1 MKKNYFLLRRLLLLV
16 IVGICTTFAQAQT
29 SISDAAGLAAIANN
43 LGGSYVLTSD
53 ITLTGTWTPIG
64 TFTGTLDGGGHIIY
78 GLKVNDSGTAERG
91 LFSKTNG
98 ATIRNLGIENANIVG
113 NERTGAIVGL
123 MIGGLIEKCYV
134 ANSYIEGR
142 DHVGSIG
149 GQIKGGA
156 IIQNCYSTANIYSR
170 EYQAGGLV
178 GVINEDNTKISK
190 SYFSGIVRCAANSRP
205 AGILAWRD
213 NGTNTVEYC
222 VNLAPY
228 ILGNDN
234 LRVVGNDGVTLTEN
248 YSLANCKLSSDI
260 NNYNGS
266 TVPTAD
272 GNYGADKR
280 HGANIPGGDANA
292 LTSDFYATT
301 LGWDFTEGT
310 GVWKMLGAG
319 YPVLQWQSA
328 PVNSSALR
336 LASSYSLQN
345 GDQINLNDLVS
356 NRGLVLSFSTTSDKI
371 TIAGNI
377 ATAHDIN
384 TPEDAIIS
392 ISVNSDFTETD
403 QLIIHLFP
411 TGPITI
417 STPAELNAV
426 TQFPNMDFLLTA
438 DLDMTGI
445 PFSGLCSSASPFTGT
460 FDGNGHVIKGLSYNN
475 TATSTLAL
483 INATNGATIKN
494 LGIEQA
500 NIIGK
505 NDIAA
510 IVGTMS
516 GGTMEACYVGN
527 SYIEGN
533 DHVASLAGKI
543 YGGAVIHDCYS
554 NATIFSRSTQAGGL
568 GGVILDANSK
578 VSKCYFSG
586 KVAIPTSNTRPGGI
600 VALIDNNNGI
610 TIEYCVNLAS
620 SIIGGL
626 NCRIIQNGSQS
637 TYTLTS
643 NYSISTTIM
652 NPNGSVMS
660 PTDSNVATNKLHGA
674 NLPNDADALSSTFYE
689 TTQGWDFTN
698 TWAML
703 PTGGY
708 PVLKWQTAPQ
718 TVTVFSA
725 NNGALIS
732 TGSVDLNKLV
742 VTNNAKNAI
751 TFTPSSSNVT
761 IDANNVLTMNSAV
774 SSVETVIINI
784 AAKPDF
790 TLASGSPTSF
800 TISLVPDAADPIE
813 ISTVADLAIVEA
825 YPAKNYKLMA
835 DLDMAGVVFD
845 GLCSTTVPF
854 TGIFDG
860 NGHVISNITN
870 TKWAAQKAKVKGTG
884 LFNATRGATIKKL
897 GVESA
902 LVTGIDQNVGAIIGQ
917 MQGGLIEECYVVNSQ
932 INGYDHVGSLVGG
945 VNDYNNDKSGAGAT
959 VRNCYGNASV
969 YSTNYQAGG
978 LTGTIMKGLVE
989 KCYFTGTVKDAGDR
1003 AIGLAGYHDNSTTTN
1018 ATDVVVKNS
1027 INLATSILSQ
1037 NQYPAQTFRIFDN
1050 NGNRACTLENNYSIS
1065 STVLGKADLSS
1076 SGVATVELTTTGRN
1090 GANLTSD
1097 ADAKTA
1103 SFYTGTLGWDL
1114 TSIWKINEG
1123 VSYPELLAFSPTST
1137 SNIDLL
1143 SNNQLVICPNLLNEG
1158 QSFKVNN
1165 SEKGVLSIYSL
1176 QGALLEKLNI
1186 EASATIKSN
1195 LTHGSYIVKF
1205 TEGNKSQFAR
1215 LIVK

>member
-1 MKKNYFLLRRLLLLV
+1 MKKDYNFPRKLLALV
-16 IVGICTTFAQAQT
+16 MIGISSTLAYSQVQ
-29 SISDAAGLAAIANN
+29 ISDAAGLAAIAND

-91 LFSKTNG
+91 LFSQTNG

-178 GVINEDNTKISK
+178 GVINENNTKISK

-266 TVPTAD
+266 TVPTDD
-272 GNYGADKR
+272 GNYGTNKR
-280 HGANIPGGDANA
+280 HGANIPGGDVNS
-292 LTSDFYATT
+292 LTSDFYSTT
-301 LGWDFTEGT
+301 LGWDFTVGT

-356 NRGLVLSFSTTSDKI
+356 NRGLALSFSTTSSKI
-371 TIAGNI
+371 TIGEDNI

-445 PFSGLCSSASPFTGT
+445 PFSGLCSSTTPFTGT
-460 FDGNGHVIKGLSYNN
+460 FDGGGHIIKGLSYNN

-620 SIIGGL
+620 SIIGGS

-708 PVLKWQTAPQ
+708 PVLKWQTSPQ
-718 TVTVFSA
+718 DVTVFSA

-742 VTNNAKNAI
+742 VTNNAESAI
-751 TFTPSSSNVT
+751 TFTTSSSNVT

-835 DLDMAGVVFD
+835 DLDMTGVTFD
-845 GLCSTTVPF
+845 GLCSVDNPF

-860 NGHVISNITN
+860 NGHVISNVTN
-870 TKWAAQKAKVKGTG
+870 TKWADLKAKVKGAG

-945 VNDYNNDKSGAGAT
+945 VNDYNGAGAT

-1037 NQYPAQTFRIFDN
+1037 NQYPDQTFRIFDN
-1050 NGNRACTLENNYSIS
+1050 NGDRICTLENNYSIA
-1065 STVLGKADLSS
+1065 STLLGKADLSTTS
-1076 SGVATVELTTTGRN
+1076 VATEELTSAGRN
-1090 GANLTSD
+1090 GANLTDD

-1103 SFYTGTLGWDL
+1103 IFYTGILGWDFA
-1114 TSIWKINEG
+1114 SVWKINEG
-1123 VSYPELLAFSPTST
+1123 VNYPELQAFS
-1137 SNIDLL
+1137 LL
-1143 SNNQLVICPNLLNEG
+1143 GTDVKTDVPVQESLMIYPNLLSKG
-1158 QSFKVNN
+1158 QSFQVNN
-1165 SEKGVLSIYSL
+1165 LEAGELSIYSL
-1176 QGALLEKLNI
+1176 QGSLLQQFHIEKK
-1186 EASATIKSN
+1186 ATVQNTLSGG
-1195 LTHGSYIVKF
+1195 TYIVKLNVL
-1205 TEGNKSQFAR
+1205 GASIQYVK

>member
-1 MKKNYFLLRRLLLLV
+1 MKKNYILLRRLLLLV

-29 SISDAAGLAAIANN
+29 SISDAAGLAAIAND
-43 LGGSYVLTSD
+43 LSGSYVLTTD
-53 ITLTGTWTPIG
+53 ITLTSTWTPIG

-272 GNYGADKR
+272 GNYGAGKR

-345 GDQINLNDLVS
+345 GNQINLNDLVS

-620 SIIGGL
+620 SIIGGS

-674 NLPNDADALSSTFYE
+674 NLPSDADALSSTFYE

-708 PVLKWQTAPQ
+708 PVLKWQTSPLD
-718 TVTVFSA
+718 VTVFSA
-725 NNGALIS
+725 DNGALTS
-732 TGSVDLNKLV
+732 AGSVDLNKLV

-751 TFTPSSSNVT
+751 TFTPNSSNVT

-774 SSVETVIINI
+774 SSVETVTIDI

-790 TLASGSPTSF
+790 TLTSGSPTSF
-800 TISLVPDAADPIE
+800 TVSLVPDAADPIE

-884 LFNATRGATIKKL
+884 LFNATKGATIKKL

-902 LVTGIDQNVGAIIGQ
+902 LITGIDQNVGGIIGQ

-945 VNDYNNDKSGAGAT
+945 VNDYNNDKTGTGAT
-959 VRNCYGNASV
+959 VRNCYGNANV

-978 LTGTIMKGLVE
+978 LTGTVMKGVVE

-1050 NGNRACTLENNYSIS
+1050 NGNRVCTLENNYSIS
-1065 STVLGKADLSS
+1065 STVLGKADLST

-1103 SFYTGTLGWDL
+1103 SFYSGTLGWDF
-1114 TSIWKINEG
+1114 TSIWKISEG
-1123 VSYPELLAFSPTST
+1123 VSYPELLAFSPIST

-1165 SEKGVLSIYSL
+1165 SEKGLLSIYSL

-1186 EASATIKSN
+1186 EASATIKNN

-1205 TEGNKSQFAR
+1205 TVGNKSQFAR

>member
-16 IVGICTTFAQAQT
+16 IVGICTTFVQSQT
-29 SISDAAGLAAIANN
+29 SISDAAGLAAIANDPS
-43 LGGSYVLTSD
+43 GSYVLTTD

-91 LFSKTNG
+91 LFSQTNG

-178 GVINEDNTKISK
+178 GVINENNTKISK

-266 TVPTAD
+266 TVPTND
-272 GNYGADKR
+272 GNYGATKR

-292 LTSDFYATT
+292 LTSNFYATT
-301 LGWDFTEGT
+301 LGWDFTAGT

-319 YPVLQWQSA
+319 YPVLQWQTA
-328 PVNSSALR
+328 PVNSSAIR
-336 LASSYSLQN
+336 LATSYSLQN

-356 NRGLVLSFSTTSDKI
+356 NRGLVLSFSTTSNKI
-371 TIAGNI
+371 TIADNI

-417 STPAELNAV
+417 STPAELNSV
-426 TQFPNMDFLLTA
+426 TEFPNMDFQLTA
-438 DLDMTGI
+438 DLDMTGVA
-445 PFSGLCSSASPFTGT
+445 FSGLCSSSSPFTGT
-460 FDGNGHVIKGLSYNN
+460 FDGNGHIIKGLTYSNTSTNN
-475 TATSTLAL
+475 MGLFVATS
-483 INATNGATIKN
+483 GATIEK
-494 LGIEQA
+494 LGIEGASIVA
-500 NIIGK
+500 NKEVGALIGLM
-505 NDIAA
+505 N
-510 IVGTMS
+510 
-516 GGTMEACYVGN
+516 GGTVDQCYVSN
-527 SYIEGN
+527 SYIEGL
-533 DHVASLAGKI
+533 DHVASIAGKI
-543 YGGAVIHDCYS
+543 YGGAVVQNSYS
-554 NATIFSRSTQAGGL
+554 TANVYSRSSQAGGI
-568 GGVILDANSK
+568 GGVILDAGSK

-586 KVAIPTSNTRPGGI
+586 KVAIPTSNSRPGGI

-620 SIIGGL
+620 SIIGGS

-652 NPNGSVMS
+652 NPSGAVASI
-660 PTDSNVATNKLHGA
+660 TDSNVATNKLHGA
-674 NLPNDADALSSTFYE
+674 NLPSDADALSSTFYE

-708 PVLKWQTAPQ
+708 PVLKWQTSPQ
-718 TVTVFSA
+718 DVTVFSA

-751 TFTPSSSNVT
+751 AFTTSSSNVT
-761 IDANNVLTMNSAV
+761 IDENNVLTMKSAV
-774 SSVETVIINI
+774 SSVETVTINI
-784 AAKPDF
+784 AAKSDF
-790 TLASGSPTSF
+790 NLTSGSPTSF
-800 TISLVPDAADPIE
+800 TVSLVPDAADPIE
-813 ISTVADLAIVEA
+813 ISTVAELAIVEA

-845 GLCSTTVPF
+845 GLCSVDVPF

-884 LFNATRGATIKKL
+884 LFNATKGATIKKL

-902 LVTGIDQNVGAIIGQ
+902 LITGIDQNVGGIIGQ
-917 MQGGLIEECYVVNSQ
+917 MQGGLIEECYVTNSQ

-945 VNDYNNDKSGAGAT
+945 VNDYNGAGAT

-989 KCYFTGTVKDAGDR
+989 KCYFTGIVKNTGDR

-1037 NQYPAQTFRIFDN
+1037 NKYPDQTFRIFDN
-1050 NGNRACTLENNYSIS
+1050 NGNRVCTLENNYSIS
-1065 STVLGKADLSS
+1065 STVLGKADLST

-1103 SFYTGTLGWDL
+1103 SFYSGTLGWDF

-1123 VSYPELLAFSPTST
+1123 VSYPELLAFSPIST

-1143 SNNQLVICPNLLNEG
+1143 SNNQLVIYPNLLNEG

-1186 EASATIKSN
+1186 EASATIKNN

>member
-16 IVGICTTFAQAQT
+16 IVGICTTFVQSQT
-29 SISDAAGLAAIANN
+29 SISDAAGLAAIAND
-43 LGGSYVLTSD
+43 LSGSYVLTSD
-53 ITLTGTWTPIG
+53 ITLTSTWTPIG

-91 LFSKTNG
+91 LFSQTNG

-178 GVINEDNTKISK
+178 GVINENNTKISK
-190 SYFSGIVRCAANSRP
+190 SYFSGIVRCANNSRP
-205 AGILAWRD
+205 AGIVAWRD

-266 TVPTAD
+266 TVPTND
-272 GNYGADKR
+272 GNYGANKR
-280 HGANIPGGDANA
+280 HGANIPEGDANA
-292 LTSDFYATT
+292 LTSNFYATT
-301 LGWDFTEGT
+301 LGWDFTAGT

-328 PVNSSALR
+328 PVKASAIR
-336 LASSYSLQN
+336 LATSYSLQN
-345 GDQINLNDLVS
+345 GGQINLNDLVS
-356 NRGLVLSFSTTSDKI
+356 NRGLALSFSTTSSKI
-371 TIAGNI
+371 TIGEDNI

-384 TPEDAIIS
+384 TPEDATITIT
-392 ISVNSDFTETD
+392 VNGDYTEID
-403 QLIIHLFP
+403 NLAVHLFP

-417 STPAELNAV
+417 STPAELNSV
-426 TQFPNMDFLLTA
+426 TQFPSMSFKLTA

-460 FDGNGHVIKGLSYNN
+460 FDGNGYVIKGLSYNN

-510 IVGTMS
+510 IVGTMN

-586 KVAIPTSNTRPGGI
+586 KVATPTSNERPGGI

-620 SIIGGL
+620 SIIGKS
-626 NCRIIQNGSQS
+626 NCRIIQNGGQT

-652 NPNGSVMS
+652 NPNGAVASTS
-660 PTDSNVATNKLHGA
+660 DSNVATDKLHGA
-674 NLPNDADALSSTFYE
+674 NLPSDEDALSSTFYE
-689 TTQGWDFTN
+689 TIQGWDFTN

-708 PVLKWQTAPQ
+708 PVLKWQTTPQ
-718 TVTVFSA
+718 AVTVFSA
-725 NNGALIS
+725 DNGALTS

-751 TFTPSSSNVT
+751 TLTPNNGNVT

-774 SSVETVIINI
+774 SSVETVTINI
-784 AAKPDF
+784 AAKSDF
-790 TLASGSPTSF
+790 NLTSGSPTSF
-800 TISLVPDAADPIE
+800 TVSLVPDDADPIE
-813 ISTVADLAIVEA
+813 ISTVAELAIVEA
-825 YPAKNYKLMA
+825 FPAKNYKLMA
-835 DLDMAGVVFD
+835 DLDMTGVTFD
-845 GLCSTTVPF
+845 GLCSVDNPF

-860 NGHVISNITN
+860 NGHVISNVTN

-884 LFNATRGATIKKL
+884 LFNATKGATIKKL

-902 LVTGIDQNVGAIIGQ
+902 LITGIDQNVGGIIGQ
-917 MQGGLIEECYVVNSQ
+917 MQGGLIEECYVANSQ
-932 INGYDHVGSLVGG
+932 LNGYDHVGSLVGG
-945 VNDYNNDKSGAGAT
+945 VNDNSGAGAT

-1003 AIGLAGYHDNSTTTN
+1003 AIGLAGYHDNSGAVEGDIIVRN
-1018 ATDVVVKNS
+1018 N
-1027 INLATSILSQ
+1027 INLASSILSQ

-1050 NGNRACTLENNYSIS
+1050 NGDRVCTLENNYSIS
-1065 STVLGKADLSS
+1065 STVLGKADLST

-1103 SFYTGTLGWDL
+1103 SFYSGTLGWDF
-1114 TSIWKINEG
+1114 TSIWKISEG
-1123 VSYPELLAFSPTST
+1123 VSYPELHAFSPITT

-1165 SEKGVLSIYSL
+1165 SEKGLLSIYSL

-1186 EASATIKSN
+1186 EASATIKNN

>member
-1 MKKNYFLLRRLLLLV
+1 MRRLLLFV
-16 IVGICTTFAQAQT
+16 ILGISTTLAQSQT
-29 SISDAAGLAAIANN
+29 SISDAAGLAAIAND
-43 LGGSYVLTSD
+43 LSGSYVLTTD
-53 ITLTGTWTPIG
+53 ITLTSTWTPIG

-91 LFSKTNG
+91 LFSQTNG

-228 ILGNDN
+228 ILGNEN

-266 TVPTAD
+266 TVPTDD

-292 LTSDFYATT
+292 LTSDFYAIT

-328 PVNSSALR
+328 PVKASAIR
-336 LASSYSLQN
+336 LATSYSLQN
-345 GDQINLNDLVS
+345 GNQINLNDLVS
-356 NRGLVLSFSTTSDKI
+356 NRGLALSFSTTSSKI
-371 TIAGNI
+371 TIGEDNI

-384 TPEDAIIS
+384 IPEDATITIT
-392 ISVNSDFTETD
+392 VNGDYTEID
-403 QLIIHLFP
+403 NLAVHLFP

-417 STPAELNAV
+417 STPAELNSV
-426 TQFPNMDFLLTA
+426 TQFPSMSFKLTA
-438 DLDMTGI
+438 DLDMTGV
-445 PFSGLCSSASPFTGT
+445 PFSGLCSSSAPFTGV

-475 TATSTLAL
+475 TATNTLAL

-494 LGIEQA
+494 LGIEKA
-500 NIIGK
+500 NIIGR

-586 KVAIPTSNTRPGGI
+586 KVTIPTSSTRPGGI

-620 SIIGGL
+620 SIIGGS

-643 NYSISTTIM
+643 NYSISSTIM

-674 NLPNDADALSSTFYE
+674 NLPSDADALSSTFYE

-708 PVLKWQTAPQ
+708 PVLKWQTSPLD
-718 TVTVFSA
+718 VTVFSA
-725 NNGALIS
+725 DNGALTS
-732 TGSVDLNKLV
+732 AGSVDLNKLV

-751 TFTPSSSNVT
+751 TFTPNSSNVT

-774 SSVETVIINI
+774 SSVETVTIDI

-790 TLASGSPTSF
+790 TLTSGSPTSF
-800 TISLVPDAADPIE
+800 TVSLVPDAADPIE

-835 DLDMAGVVFD
+835 DLNMTGVAFE
-845 GLCSTTVPF
+845 GLCSTSLPF
-854 TGIFDG
+854 TGVFDG
-860 NGHVISNITN
+860 NGHVISNVTN
-870 TKWAAQKAKVKGTG
+870 TKWATQKAKVKGTG
-884 LFNATRGATIKKL
+884 LFNATKGATIKKL
-897 GVESA
+897 GVKSA
-902 LVTGIDQNVGAIIGQ
+902 LITGIDQNVGAIIGQ

-945 VNDYNNDKSGAGAT
+945 VNDYNNDKTGTGAT
-959 VRNCYGNASV
+959 VRNCYGNANV

-978 LTGTIMKGLVE
+978 LTGTVMKGVVE
-989 KCYFTGTVKDAGDR
+989 KCYFTGMVKNAGDR
-1003 AIGLAGYHDNSTTTN
+1003 AVGLAGYHDNSTTTT
-1018 ATDVVVKNS
+1018 ATDVIVRNN

-1050 NGNRACTLENNYSIS
+1050 NSRVCTLTNNYSIS
-1065 STVLGKADLSS
+1065 NTLIGKADLSS

-1103 SFYTGTLGWDL
+1103 SFYSGTLGWDF

-1123 VSYPELLAFSPTST
+1123 VSYPELLAFSPIST

-1165 SEKGVLSIYSL
+1165 SEKGLLSIYSL

-1186 EASATIKSN
+1186 EASATIKNN

>member
-1 MKKNYFLLRRLLLLV
+1 MKKNYIALKRMLMLICLGVSFTLLYS
-16 IVGICTTFAQAQT
+16 QT
-29 SISDAAGLAAIANN
+29 AVSNATELAAISND
-43 LGGSYVLTSD
+43 LSGSYILTAD
-53 ITLTGTWTPIG
+53 ITLTGDWIPIVG
-64 TFTGTLDGGGHIIY
+64 FTGTLDGNGHIIS
-78 GLKVNDSGTAERG
+78 GLKVNQSTTAERG
-91 LFSKTNG
+91 LFSTANG
-98 ATIRNLGIENANIVG
+98 ATIKKLGIEGASIVG

-272 GNYGADKR
+272 GNYGAGKR

-345 GDQINLNDLVS
+345 GNQINLNDLVS

-426 TQFPNMDFLLTA
+426 TQFPSMSFKLTA
-438 DLDMTGI
+438 DLDMTGVA
-445 PFSGLCSSASPFTGT
+445 FSGLCSSSTPFTGV

-475 TATSTLAL
+475 TATNTLAL

-494 LGIEQA
+494 LGIEKA
-500 NIIGK
+500 NIIGR

-554 NATIFSRSTQAGGL
+554 NATIFSRSSQAGGL

-586 KVAIPTSNTRPGGI
+586 KVTIPTSSTRPGGI

-620 SIIGGL
+620 SIIGGS

-643 NYSISTTIM
+643 NYSISSTIM

-674 NLPNDADALSSTFYE
+674 NLPSDADALSSTFYS

-708 PVLKWQTAPQ
+708 PVLKWQTTPQ
-718 TVTVFSA
+718 AVTVFSA

-761 IDANNVLTMNSAV
+761 IDANNVLTMNSSV
-774 SSVETVIINI
+774 SSVETVTIDI

-790 TLASGSPTSF
+790 ILTSGSPTRL
-800 TISLVPDAADPIE
+800 TVALVPDAADPVE
-813 ISTVADLAIVEA
+813 ISSVADLAIIGA

-870 TKWAAQKAKVKGTG
+870 TKWADQKAKVKGTG
-884 LFNATRGATIKKL
+884 LFNATKGATIKKL
-897 GVESA
+897 GVKSA
-902 LVTGIDQNVGAIIGQ
+902 LITGIDQNVGAIIGQ
-917 MQGGLIEECYVVNSQ
+917 MQGGLIEECYVTNSQ
-932 INGYDHVGSLVGG
+932 INGYDHVGSLIGG
-945 VNDYNNDKSGAGAT
+945 IYDNSGTGAT
-959 VRNCYGNASV
+959 VRNCYGNGSV

-978 LTGTIMKGLVE
+978 LTGTISKGLIE
-989 KCYFTGTVKDAGDR
+989 KCYFAGTVKNNADR
-1003 AIGLAGYHDNSTTTN
+1003 AIGLAGYHDNSGAVEGDIIVRN
-1018 ATDVVVKNS
+1018 N
-1027 INLATSILSQ
+1027 INLASSILSQ
-1037 NQYPAQTFRIFDN
+1037 NQYPAQTFRIFDHN
-1050 NGNRACTLENNYSIS
+1050 SRVCTLTNNYSIS
-1065 STVLGKADLSS
+1065 NTLIGKADLSS

-1103 SFYTGTLGWDL
+1103 LFYTGTLGWDL